1 MDFFLP
7 FPIFYGIDDEDEDF
21 EDIRKLTKSIC
32 HFNENHLF
40 ILGLK
45 KKNYR
50 EIGLF
55 NNSNDNDD

>member
-1 MDFFLP
+1 MFD
-7 FPIFYGIDDEDEDF
+7 GKF
-21 EDIRKLTKSIC
+21 EHKFEEFEHINQLSKEIC

-40 ILGLK
+40 ILGLQ

-55 NNSNDNDD
+55 DDSENEEIF